1 MIKINVSVTVFIDP
15 EDLPSIYLDEVSLT
29 EYVEEVVADGLEIL
43 YPREITF
50 NHIDIEGLT

>member
-1 MIKINVSVTVFIDP
+1 MIKINVSVTAFIDP

-29 EYVEEVVADGLEIL
+29 EYVEEVVTDGLETL

>member
-1 MIKINVSVTVFIDP
+1 MIKINVSVTAFIDP

-29 EYVEEVVADGLEIL
+29 EYVEEVVTDGLEIL
-43 YPREITF
+43 YPREVTF

>member
-1 MIKINVSVTVFIDP
+1 MIKINVSVTAFIDP